1 MAGVMAAGGEGGWG
15 EGERGGAGVRETE
28 GRSRVEKKALP
39 RRRTGGFVCPFVRSV
54 HPPATRSGPRSL
66 PPCTPHHVGDC
77 RNYNVA
83 MIGQQARRAGRRRV
97 RVQHSKKKSR
107 PRARLPTFD
116 FANDLSGTHSSASF
130 PTGPNPA
137 EPHERRRSAW
147 TSQSLAGE
155 CATVARGTAP
165 PSSHLTRHPHCATSP
180 LPSPFTHT
188 PAPRSGSPPRPPGG
202 PPRPAPPRTL

>member
-1 MAGVMAAGGEGGWG
+1 M
-15 EGERGGAGVRETE
+15 RETE

-66 PPCTPHHVGDC
+66 PRCTSHHVGDC

-97 RVQHSKKKSR
+97 RVQHSKKKKSR
-107 PRARLPTFD
+107 PRARLRTFVISRMT
-116 FANDLSGTHSSASF
+116 FQALTPPPPP

-137 EPHERRRSAW
+137 EPHERRRSAR